1 MQFAD
6 VLETDSWSVG
16 SVYGSYTYTK
26 KYETIP
32 TSKYTVI
39 INARGLLKLIFL
51 QEVALDDNHNRI
63 GDVLRVRRKEKRYIE
78 SINPPLDPFETIRLS

>member
-6 VLETDSWSVG
+6 GSQVLLETDSWSVG

-32 TSKYTVI
+32 THKVY
-39 INARGLLKLIFL
+39 
-51 QEVALDDNHNRI
+51 
-63 GDVLRVRRKEKRYIE
+63 E
-78 SINPPLDPFETIRLS
+78 STK